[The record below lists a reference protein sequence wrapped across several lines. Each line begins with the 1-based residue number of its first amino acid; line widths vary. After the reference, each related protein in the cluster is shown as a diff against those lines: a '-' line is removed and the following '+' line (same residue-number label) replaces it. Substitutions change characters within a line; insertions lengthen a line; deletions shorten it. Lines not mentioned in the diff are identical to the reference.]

1 MDIEIDHLPDID
13 DYDYLTKTKM
23 IFIFNCLE
31 NGWKI
36 RKKDNCYVFQ
46 KIIQVKRNI
55 IRFIF
60 ETIYSNKFK
69 KIENFAA

>member
-23 IFIFNCLE
+23 IFLFNCLE

-36 RKKDNCYVFQ
+36 RKKDNCYVFS
-46 KIIQVKRNI
+46 KNHEGKKEILLDSYLK
-55 IRFIF
+55 RFIV
-60 ETIYSNKFK
+60 TNLK
-69 KIENFAA
+69 KN